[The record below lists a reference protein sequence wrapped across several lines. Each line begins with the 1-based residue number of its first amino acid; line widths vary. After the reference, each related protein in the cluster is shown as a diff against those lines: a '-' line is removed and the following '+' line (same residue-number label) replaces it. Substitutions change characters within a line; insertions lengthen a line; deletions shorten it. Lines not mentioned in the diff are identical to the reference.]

1 MMSGDWRYAIHRQHD
16 TEVDAAIGLGGGE
29 CAATPFVGVKALM
42 LAILEDAIRAY
53 MGPLDRHHHEAVLWI
68 IDARDPGCSRF
79 APSARRLGSSR
90 APCGRRCAAYMH
102 AARAGRRSA
111 AADRTHASMPG
122 YESRLSSRAGARGS
136 RRLRI
141 GAARGVLAAA

>member
-1 MMSGDWRYAIHRQHD
+1 MARVKTTPRRVGQMMSGDWRYAIHRQHD

-68 IDARDPGCSRF
+68 IDARDPWVFSFRTVCETLGLE
-79 APSARRLGSSR
+79 PSAVRAALRRIHARSTGGSPIGRSR
-90 APCGRRCAAYMH
+90 PNARQH
-102 AARAGRRSA
+102 AG
-111 AADRTHASMPG
+111 
-122 YESRLSSRAGARGS
+122 
-136 RRLRI
+136 LRI
-141 GAARGVLAAA
+141 AAV